1 MQAVVMAGGLGTRL
15 LPVTLKIPKPMVLV
29 NGKPFVEHQI
39 LLLKKNGVRD
49 FVLCVGYL
57 AEKFVEYF
65 GDGGR
70 LGVKIRY
77 SVESE
82 PLGTGGALKN
92 AENMLEDFFLY
103 VNGDTYLPLDYRK
116 LVGFYLEK
124 KKKGVIVLYDN
135 RVKIAENN
143 ISLGGDGLVV
153 GYSKKSAAGMD
164 YVDAGVCVFNKSIL
178 SLIPENRVVSLEME
192 TFQKLI
198 AQKELAGFVSGQR
211 FYDMGTPERLRE
223 IEGVLR

>member
-15 LPVTLKIPKPMVLV
+15 RPVTLKIPKPMVLV
-29 NGKPFVEHQI
+29 NGRPFIEHQI
-39 LLLKKNGVRD
+39 LLLKKNGIRD
-49 FVLCVGYL
+49 FLLCVGYL
-57 AEKFVEYF
+57 ADRFVEHF
-65 GDGGR
+65 GDGKK
-70 LGVKIRY
+70 LGVNVRY
-77 SVESE
+77 SVECE

-92 AENMLEDFFLY
+92 AEKMLEEDFLY
-103 VNGDTYLPLDYRK
+103 VNGDTYLPIDYKK
-116 LVGFYLEK
+116 LVEFYMEK

-143 ISLGGDGLVV
+143 ISLGGDGLVA

-164 YVDAGVCVFNKSIL
+164 YVDAGVCLFNRSVL
-178 SLIPENRVVSLEME
+178 SLIPEGNAVSLEME
-192 TFQKLI
+192 TFPRLIEQK
-198 AQKELAGFVSGQR
+198 QLAGFVTSQW